1 MAMTALHGLEH
12 ALISQFALGIR
23 KGKAQLA
30 LDAAKLLPLAGDMDF
45 EQVES
50 WREFLRMCMNQ
61 ANREDTIPT
70 VALAATRERDI
81 GVAEPA
87 FFEACRRGK
96 SSAIPIF
103 LDAIPEL
110 ARARATWLSNRSGIM
125 LCALGGHRD
134 IFNTLLARGADLT
147 QLNNHQECVLTFAAQ
162 CEDDSFLDFVVDH
175 CPVDLLVKRRDA
187 LSQALYRKHGGDPTP
202 LTDALIEQATLR
214 AATPAAEPLPPR
226 RL

>member
-1 MAMTALHGLEH
+1 MTNLHGIEH
-12 ALISQFALGIR
+12 ALIYQFAMGIR
-23 KGKAQLA
+23 KGQAQIA
-30 LDAAKLLPLAGDMDF
+30 RDAIKLLPLTGSMVSD
-45 EQVES
+45 VEI
-50 WREFLRMCMNQ
+50 WRDVLRMSMIQ
-61 ANREDTIPT
+61 AKCDVDIEI
-70 VALAATRERDI
+70 VALASLRERDI
-81 GVAEPA
+81 GVAEQA

-175 CPVDLLVKRRDA
+175 CPVDLLEKRREA
-187 LSQALYRKHGGDPTP
+187 LNQALYRKHGGDPTP
-202 LTDALIEQATLR
+202 LTDALIERATLLCCSP
-214 AATPAAEPLPPR
+214 PAQSVPTM